1 MKKNYFLLFAF
12 FLLVNINAQV
22 IEFKDPNFKT
32 RLLQSN
38 GSNVIAKDLQ
48 GNLFRIDTNGDYE
61 IQVSEAQNVSWLN
74 LGNSLI
80 SDLAGI
86 ENFTQLNYLELSNEG
101 GVNYNDIKSLD
112 ISMLTKLQ
120 YFNCKANYNLKSL
133 NFTGCTNL
141 VSLNCSGTS
150 FGSLDLRNFTKL
162 ETIEADSAYL
172 TIFNVSGLANLKSI
186 LASGNQFTNLDLTTC
201 KNLEEII
208 MHNGE
213 LITLD
218 VSGLSKLKKM
228 NVYNNKLTSLKLS
241 GCSSLSELDAWI
253 NKLPV
258 LDASNLNNL
267 KRIDVRSNELEV
279 LNIENSNNLEDIN
292 CDSNKIGSLEVTKL
306 ANLKSLSC
314 SRNNLTSIDVNNLK
328 KLEWLIVS
336 FNKLENLDISTC
348 PMLASIHINNNNL
361 IFVNQKNGIKKL
373 NYQYYG
379 NDNLKYICCDEDEQD
394 YLFPSNNAPY
404 PFSLNTYCSFTP
416 GGTYYTIKGQARL
429 DINNNGCDANDN
441 AYSNLNFSISNG
453 LQKGNFI
460 SKNSGDYDIP
470 VGEGTHIVTPIIENS
485 NYFKVSPESISV
497 TFPSETSPFT
507 QNFCITPNG
516 NHQDLEITLL
526 SIIPARPGFDATYK
540 LVYKNKGTQTK
551 SGSVSLDFNDAVL
564 DFISATPLVTSQVT
578 NKLSWDYENLQP
590 FETREI
596 TIVLNVNSPM
606 ETPAVNINDRLSFNA
621 LILPVTDDEKPVDNS
636 FALRQIVV
644 GSYDPNDK
652 TCLEG
657 DVITPELIGEYVH
670 YLIRFENTGTYP
682 AENIVVKDM
691 IDLSKFDIST
701 LVPTDASHS
710 YVTKISGG
718 NKVEFI
724 FEKINL
730 PFDDAHNDGY
740 IAFKIKTLP
749 TLSVGDSFENEANI
763 YFDYN
768 FPILTNKAISTFK
781 TLGTKDFE
789 FSTYFNVYPNPVRD
803 VLNIST
809 KNDIEIESAS
819 IYDVLGQLV
828 IAAPNAKNI
837 STIDVSKLNVGN
849 YILKVKSNKGSS
861 AMKFIKK

>member
-12 FLLVNINAQV
+12 FLLVSVNAQV
-22 IEFKDPNFKT
+22 VEFKDSNFKT
-32 RLLQSN
+32 KLLQSSTN
-38 GSNVIAKDLQ
+38 NAIAKDLE
-48 GNLFRIDTNGDYE
+48 GNFCKIDANDDNE
-61 IQVSEAQNVSWLN
+61 IQLTEALNISKLN
-74 LGNSLI
+74 LYQSQI
-80 SDLAGI
+80 SDLSGISNFSNLSFLDCSGNVISDINIDDLTKIDTLYCAGM
-86 ENFTQLNYLELSNEG
+86 NLEKLDVTKLSN
-101 GVNYNDIKSLD
+101 
-112 ISMLTKLQ
+112 
-120 YFNCKANYNLKSL
+120 LK
-133 NFTGCTNL
+133 F
-141 VSLNCSGTS
+141 LNCS
-150 FGSLDLRNFTKL
+150 
-162 ETIEADSAYL
+162 
-172 TIFNVSGLANLKSI
+172 
-186 LASGNQFTNLDLTTC
+186 QTNLTSL
-201 KNLEEII
+201 K
-208 MHNGE
+208 
-213 LITLD
+213 
-218 VSGLSKLKKM
+218 VSGLSKLSFLDFSFSKLTEIDLSGLISLKTLICSESYSIKSLDFKGLIELELINCGNNESITELKNLSDCKKLKTLDCPS
-228 NVYNNKLTSLKLS
+228 NKLQSL
-241 GCSSLSELDAWI
+241 
-253 NKLPV
+253 NV
-258 LDASNLNNL
+258 LD
-267 KRIDVRSNELEV
+267 
-279 LNIENSNNLEDIN
+279 
-292 CDSNKIGSLEVTKL
+292 CPSLEVISCRFNKFSSL
-306 ANLKSLSC
+306 NISGLKNLRYLD
-314 SRNNLTSIDVNNLK
+314 LGGLDFTSIELNTLSNVETIRIFGSGLTVLDLTNFVKIKDVYCDYNDYLTTVFSKNGVNEVLSFSACP
-328 KLEWLIVS
+328 KLE
-336 FNKLENLDISTC
+336 
-348 PMLASIHINNNNL
+348 
-361 IFVNQKNGIKKL
+361 
-373 NYQYYG
+373 
-379 NDNLKYICCDEDEQD
+379 YICADESQFGMLEEEIKNF
-394 YLFPSNNAPY
+394 YTYKKINYNS
-404 PFSLNTYCSFTP
+404 YCSFTP
-416 GGTYYTIKGQARL
+416 GGTYYTIKGQTKL
-429 DINNNGCDANDN
+429 DINNNGCDNDDVD
-441 AYSNLNFSISNG
+441 YSNLNFSISNG

-460 SKNSGDYDIP
+460 SDNSGDYDIP

-485 NYFKVSPESISV
+485 NYFKVSPESVSI
-497 TFPSETSPFT
+497 TFPSEVNSFT
-507 QNFCITPNG
+507 QNFCVTPNG

-526 SIIPARPGFDATYK
+526 SVIPARPGFDAKYK
-540 LVYKNKGTQTK
+540 LVYKNKGAQTK

-564 DFISATPLVTSQVT
+564 DFISATPLLTSQVT

-670 YLIRFENTGTYP
+670 YLIRFENTGTYS

-701 LVPTDASHS
+701 LVPTGASHS
-710 YVTKISGG
+710 YVTKISDG

-789 FSTYFNVYPNPVRD
+789 FSNYFNVYPNPVRD

-809 KNDIEIESAS
+809 KNDIEIESVS

-837 STIDVSKLNVGN
+837 SIIDVSKLNIGN
-849 YILKVKSNKGSS
+849 YILKVKSNKGTSS
-861 AMKFIKK
+861 SKFIKK